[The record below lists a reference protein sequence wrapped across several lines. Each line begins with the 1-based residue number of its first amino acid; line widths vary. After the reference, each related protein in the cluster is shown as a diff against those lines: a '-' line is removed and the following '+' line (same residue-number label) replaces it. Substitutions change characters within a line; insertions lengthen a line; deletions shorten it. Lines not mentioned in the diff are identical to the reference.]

1 MSTRRRFP
9 GSRVSVP
16 DGRDVSLSRRRP
28 QGNFHGGDA
37 HQQPGAPGP
46 RSVRPAPPC
55 SSRVVCVCEQGD
67 WSTGHRVPCCA
78 GEAEAGRVRPPPS
91 PLVLS
96 LPPIAPSGPRDTALV
111 GVSLVSGSAV
121 ASLPSCLPAPLDI
134 RLTVSGKR
142 GGGRPAVPTSRYQG
156 APSRLCCREPK
167 LSRTVSGAVLGR
179 PHLCRPRKGRSH
191 EDHVP

>member
-28 QGNFHGGDA
+28 RGNFHGGDA

-46 RSVRPAPPC
+46 RSARPAPPR
-55 SSRVVCVCEQGD
+55 SSRTVCVCEQGD

-78 GEAEAGRVRPPPS
+78 GEAEAGWVRPPPS

-111 GVSLVSGSAV
+111 GVSPVSGSAV

-156 APSRLCCREPK
+156 APHASAVVNPNSRAR
-167 LSRTVSGAVLGR
+167 
-179 PHLCRPRKGRSH
+179 
-191 EDHVP
+191 

>member
-9 GSRVSVP
+9 GRRVSVP

-28 QGNFHGGDA
+28 RGNFHGGDA

-46 RSVRPAPPC
+46 RSARPAPPR

-111 GVSLVSGSAV
+111 GVSPFPARPSL
-121 ASLPSCLPAPLDI
+121 ASLPASRLPSTYASQCPGSGEGVAPLYQHRVI
-134 RLTVSGKR
+134 RAHP
-142 GGGRPAVPTSRYQG
+142 PASAVVNPNSR
-156 APSRLCCREPK
+156 AR
-167 LSRTVSGAVLGR
+167 
-179 PHLCRPRKGRSH
+179 
-191 EDHVP
+191 